1 MIRNIIYT
9 NFKSLLFVEST
20 SVSFITKRPLQR
32 QDKNDCDIPKIVVS
46 RERSNNLTQ
55 EEYNS
60 YFKFQNKCGNKSH
73 QKTRKTEIK
82 LGELS
87 RRTTL
92 SSGIQSDSDAK
103 SCTSDI
109 SSRSPPTSGEFSELD
124 QNLSDKDEDKQ
135 ANEKKAT
142 VAELIG
148 QEMTTE
154 KRVQMIQQMKAA
166 KLQKTGPIRYNL
178 VKIPDSPLSLHP
190 NVQDSL
196 PLMSDQL
203 SRVDKVYE
211 NESKKIASTNTEVSE
226 QDFRE
231 IRIC

>member
-1 MIRNIIYT
+1 M
-9 NFKSLLFVEST
+9 LFVEST
-20 SVSFITKRPLQR
+20 SASFVMKRPLQR
-32 QDKNDCDIPKIVVS
+32 QDKNDCDIPKTVVS
-46 RERSNNLTQ
+46 RERNYNLTRK
-55 EEYNS
+55 EYNS
-60 YFKFQNKCGNKSH
+60 YFKFQNKRGNKSH
-73 QKTRKTEIK
+73 QKARKTEIK
-82 LGELS
+82 LGGLS
-87 RRTTL
+87 RHIAL
-92 SSGIQSDSDAK
+92 SSGIQSDSDAE

-109 SSRSPPTSGEFSELD
+109 SSRSPLTSGEFGELD

-142 VAELIG
+142 AAELIN

-154 KRVQMIQQMKAA
+154 KQVQMIQQMKVA
-166 KLQKTGPIRYNL
+166 KLQKTGPIRHNL
-178 VKIPDSPLSLHP
+178 VKIPDSPLSPHP

-203 SRVDKVYE
+203 SRVDKVYA

-231 IRIC
+231 LRIC